1 MLRCSPLNAALAF
14 SRKASEL
21 IKRPWVLEPSVFEVF
36 MKNFQ
41 YLIVAAIASS
51 CGFIV
56 HVFSTEWLQGW
67 VAEIMAGHE
76 VSPSWDVRYIAMLTS
91 LEYGI
96 SALILYWIIRDKL
109 MPYGKFK
116 AFVILSLLLTALHG
130 ALIRQPLMD
139 FLIGN
144 PLEVA
149 LLQNAFKWLVW
160 ILMSFVVVYGSEH
173 VAKKC

>member
-1 MLRCSPLNAALAF
+1 MN
-14 SRKASEL
+14 
-21 IKRPWVLEPSVFEVF
+21 
-36 MKNFQ
+36 NFQ

-56 HVFSTEWLQGW
+56 HVFSAEWLQGW
-67 VAEIMAGHE
+67 VAQIMAGHE
-76 VSPSWDVRYIAMLTS
+76 VSSSWDVRYIAMLTS

-96 SALILYWIIRDKL
+96 SAVILYWLIRDKI

-130 ALIRQPLMD
+130 ALIRQPLLD
-139 FLIGN
+139 FIIGN
-144 PLEVA
+144 PIEVA

-160 ILMSFVVVYGSEH
+160 ILMSFVVVYGSER